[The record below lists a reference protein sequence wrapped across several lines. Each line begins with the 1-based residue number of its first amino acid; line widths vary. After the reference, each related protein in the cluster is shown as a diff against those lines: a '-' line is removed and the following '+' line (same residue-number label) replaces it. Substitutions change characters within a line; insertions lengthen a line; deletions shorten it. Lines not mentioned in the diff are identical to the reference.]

1 MASSYLVKNIPLT
14 TDEAINILQNPPPD
28 NQCVTAAPLN
38 VRGGEVYVY
47 KPDAAEKKG
56 RAIL

>member
-14 TDEAINILQNPPPD
+14 TDEAPPN

-47 KPDAAEKKG
+47 KPDAAEKEG